1 MNKAIDVASW
11 SMIKFLEEKKSMTSL
26 DAYGLVSLAMDCRIG
41 TTSNT
46 EKNIHCLLP
55 KSMWQ

>member
-41 TTSNT
+41 TISNT
-46 EKNIHCLLP
+46 EKNIHCLLS